1 MAADPHADGGGV
13 PVKRLKFMTSRP
25 MQKISIL
32 AVALL
37 VSAGFSLSTAPAS
50 EAASC
55 SIQSWGEVDGYHG
68 VYIIYPSI
76 TCYGTDLTAISI
88 SSMKPDFSHTP
99 TASYAPVQSGA
110 SYPGYGVEFN
120 LNDGKY
126 CAFITATIGTLTGP
140 KYESVNHCYTR

>member
-1 MAADPHADGGGV
+1 M
-13 PVKRLKFMTSRP
+13 KRPALLSSRP
-25 MQKISIL
+25 MRKIGIF

-37 VSAGFSLSTAPAS
+37 VSAGLSITTAPAS

-76 TCYGTDLTAISI
+76 TCYGGDLTAISI
-88 SSMKPDFSHTP
+88 SSMKPDASSTP
-99 TASYAPVQSGA
+99 TASYAPARSGE
-110 SYPGYGVEFN
+110 SYPGYGVEYN
-120 LNDGKY
+120 LNDGRY

-140 KYESVNHCYTR
+140 SYQSVQHCYTR